1 MTNIYNSAVTNINN
15 AASVEAIETVVD
27 TAKAEMDAVEKI
39 DKLADAKANAIAEL
53 TTYFETFSEENYSED
68 NWAEL
73 VGYYNDGKASINAA
87 TSQEEITAALTTA
100 KSNMDSVE
108 VEVDLTEDKDL
119 AIAELTSYYQ
129 TFDRVNYTSANWDL
143 LTNIFETAK
152 SDIEE
157 ATSLSEITELVET
170 AKTAM
175 NNVDVRPEAGETL
188 EILAVDFYNVHY
200 VRFVTNQYTH
210 LLKQGAEAIE
220 VVDADLD
227 TAKYFE
233 GPYPWGEY
241 ENATFTIQALNYDL
255 TQVQSKFKFK
265 INFADDTYQYVYA
278 MIVDGELKNV
288 TYVRELAIS
297 KLDGL
302 IAEHGLIEEKY
313 TSENWALFQ
322 DTLAGIYAEINK
334 TIEYDAFD
342 QIIDDGMLA
351 LLEIPQKEL
360 TLEEVKAFAIDE
372 LEAYLQ
378 TKNEEEY
385 SSENWEAILDAV
397 NDGKDAINA
406 AETKEDVEAAL
417 DAAKDAIDSVTK
429 LPKPLSISFWNPHG
443 GIFVQFGWA
452 NAITNAEITNAV
464 ATIRDIATGTIYQG
478 TFDRNDGDKNK
489 FFTFDYQVEVNEYE
503 FNIKF
508 YVGSEI
514 YEATIEVRGKEI
526 KSLEIEKGLAIQS
539 LDDFMSENGIVEAK
553 YTDENWLLVQLT
565 LLEGKENIEKAN
577 SFDEIRAIVAST
589 KDEILSIEQKDLD
602 LESAKVLA
610 IEELEAL
617 LLSKNQAD
625 YSSEN
630 WAQIETLFENAFYDI
645 NAAESIEE
653 VNTIKDNAKLAINNV
668 SKLPKELVVGTW
680 NPHGGVFLQFGWT
693 NEFTNT
699 QVTDKTV
706 YVKDLNTGVITN
718 GVFDRIVGTKEMV
731 FKFDGYTI
739 DASGSNVYEIVIT
752 LKVGSE
758 VYEYKV
764 ECKAGARISLVT
776 EKQIAIN
783 SLENYPASKGYVE
796 AKYTPE
802 NWDLLQLAIQ
812 DGKAAINAATSYLE
826 VIQALEDAKAVI
838 DSIEQ
843 TVADL
848 SVLKDLAIQELQNL
862 KASKKESDY
871 TPDNWDLLLQ
881 TVQNGID
888 AINAAETEEDINL
901 ALDTAKD
908 AINTIPKLTLPI
920 NTVDAPWNPHGVNHI
935 VVGWNNS
942 FTNND
947 IETYYAELKDLLTET
962 VYVGKVLH
970 DDGAKAKFFQFIGY
984 NVEDPTCHYEF
995 TLRLTLKTGEIYETT
1010 FEVIG
1015 RVKQGA

>member
-1 MTNIYNSAVTNINN
+1 MKIKRLLGILLFTVLFIGCTPVENDSSSSPVSSVDSSESLPSSVEESSSDVVDLEAEKTNAINELTAYYETFDEEDYTSENYEALTNIYNSAVTNINN

-53 TTYFETFSEENYSED
+53 TTYFETFSEENYSEE
-68 NWAEL
+68 NWALLEEH
-73 VGYYNDGKASINAA
+73 YNDGKASINAA

-100 KSNMDSVE
+100 KANMDSVE

-443 GIFVQFGWA
+443 GFFVQFGWA

-478 TFDRNDGDKNK
+478 TFNRNDG
-489 FFTFDYQVEVNEYE
+489 
-503 FNIKF
+503 
-508 YVGSEI
+508 VGH
-514 YEATIEVRGKEI
+514 
-526 KSLEIEKGLAIQS
+526 
-539 LDDFMSENGIVEAK
+539 F
-553 YTDENWLLVQLT
+553 
-565 LLEGKENIEKAN
+565 
-577 SFDEIRAIVAST
+577 RAIHW
-589 KDEILSIEQKDLD
+589 IQKD
-602 LESAKVLA
+602 
-610 IEELEAL
+610 
-617 LLSKNQAD
+617 
-625 YSSEN
+625 Y
-630 WAQIETLFENAFYDI
+630 
-645 NAAESIEE
+645 
-653 VNTIKDNAKLAINNV
+653 
-668 SKLPKELVVGTW
+668 
-680 NPHGGVFLQFGWT
+680 
-693 NEFTNT
+693 
-699 QVTDKTV
+699 
-706 YVKDLNTGVITN
+706 
-718 GVFDRIVGTKEMV
+718 
-731 FKFDGYTI
+731 
-739 DASGSNVYEIVIT
+739 
-752 LKVGSE
+752 
-758 VYEYKV
+758 
-764 ECKAGARISLVT
+764 
-776 EKQIAIN
+776 
-783 SLENYPASKGYVE
+783 
-796 AKYTPE
+796 
-802 NWDLLQLAIQ
+802 
-812 DGKAAINAATSYLE
+812 
-826 VIQALEDAKAVI
+826 
-838 DSIEQ
+838 
-843 TVADL
+843 
-848 SVLKDLAIQELQNL
+848 
-862 KASKKESDY
+862 
-871 TPDNWDLLLQ
+871 
-881 TVQNGID
+881 
-888 AINAAETEEDINL
+888 
-901 ALDTAKD
+901 
-908 AINTIPKLTLPI
+908 
-920 NTVDAPWNPHGVNHI
+920 
-935 VVGWNNS
+935 
-942 FTNND
+942 
-947 IETYYAELKDLLTET
+947 
-962 VYVGKVLH
+962 
-970 DDGAKAKFFQFIGY
+970 
-984 NVEDPTCHYEF
+984 
-995 TLRLTLKTGEIYETT
+995 
-1010 FEVIG
+1010 
-1015 RVKQGA
+1015 